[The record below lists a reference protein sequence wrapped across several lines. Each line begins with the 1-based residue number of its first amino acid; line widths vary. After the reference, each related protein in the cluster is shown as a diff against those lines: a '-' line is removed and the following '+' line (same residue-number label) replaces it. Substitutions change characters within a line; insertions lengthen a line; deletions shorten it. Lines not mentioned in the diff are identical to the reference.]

1 MLNHL
6 KDLSNLIGVS
16 GDENNVREYIIEN
29 IKDKC
34 EYKIDNLGNIIAFK
48 KGKNKIEKKI
58 MFAAHM
64 DEVGMIVN
72 YINDDGTLKIS
83 PVGGLDAEVV
93 IGRSVIVSKNNMKGV
108 IGSKAVHN
116 LSSEE
121 KKSSPKFDNLYV
133 DIGSQSKEE
142 TEKYINLGDTVAFMP
157 NFMEFGDDKIKS
169 KALDDRIGCA
179 IMLDLISD
187 ELEYDAYFA
196 FTVQEE
202 LGLRG
207 ARTATYDIE
216 PDFAIVLETT
226 TASDIP
232 SVSEE
237 KVVCKLGKGAVVSYM
252 DRSTIYDKELYSLA
266 FEISK
271 SNNILCQTKTAVVG
285 GNDSGAI
292 HISRK
297 GVRTIA
303 ISAPSRYLHS
313 PASVV
318 KKSDLIACENLAK
331 MLFLRIANI

>member
-16 GDENNVREYIIEN
+16 GDENKVREYIIEN